1 MSDINI
7 IQDIYAEVKSWQTGL
22 GALIGMGSLAFVA
35 WYNFHLNRKRD
46 RAQREAEAQSI
57 AAAIY
62 SEIILLRNQLALL
75 ARIVANAHARDRE
88 LVNSE
93 ADVYRPSKP
102 VIFPSLSGRLGQLDP
117 DLVIGISKFFSDLEE
132 ATRGWDV
139 ITTPRDPSR
148 FSYLI
153 VLQPCVSGVKG
164 VRPVLAKIQHMLGL
178 PEVAEPHL
186 GDADQVIDR
195 EEEMF
200 RSPRMGDGTDPAA

>member
-62 SEIILLRNQLALL
+62 SEIILLRDQLASL
-75 ARIVANAHARDRE
+75 ARVVANAYVRDRE
-88 LVNSE
+88 FVNLE

-139 ITTPRDPSR
+139 ITTPREASR
-148 FSYLI
+148 FSCLM
-153 VLQPCVSGVKG
+153 VCDH
-164 VRPVLAKIQHMLGL
+164 A
-178 PEVAEPHL
+178 
-186 GDADQVIDR
+186 
-195 EEEMF
+195 F
-200 RSPRMGDGTDPAA
+200 RA